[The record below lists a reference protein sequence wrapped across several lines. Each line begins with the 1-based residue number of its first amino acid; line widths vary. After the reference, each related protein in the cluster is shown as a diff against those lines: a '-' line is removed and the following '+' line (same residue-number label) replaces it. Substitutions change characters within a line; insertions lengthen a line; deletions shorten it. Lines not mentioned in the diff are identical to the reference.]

1 MAPNLPTTCLLSSPR
16 SGTLIII
23 PAHQETP
30 GAMVNGQAEAAMKI
44 VKGLLS
50 KAKYS
55 GQDLHLALLAYRS
68 TPIDAHLQSPAE
80 MLYQRNIHT
89 TLPQRIH
96 HKDPMLQ
103 MTMTDSTN
111 VLPRVLNTT
120 TITAEP
126 SPHCM
131 QGKLYLS
138 STMTRASGS
147 LLKSSIKLTMAH
159 TLYRL

>member
-1 MAPNLPTTCLLSSPR
+1 MVPNLPTTFAEFAKEWNFDHDTSSPR
-16 SGTLIII
+16 NPRS
-23 PAHQETP
+23 
-30 GAMVNGQAEAAMKI
+30 NGQAEAAMKI

-55 GQDLHLALLAYRS
+55 GKDPHLALLACRPTSAQHSHEGS
-68 TPIDAHLQSPAE
+68 TT
-80 MLYQRNIHT
+80 RT
-89 TLPQRIH
+89 
-96 HKDPMLQ
+96 PMLQ

-111 VLPRVLNTT
+111 VPPRVLNTT
-120 TITAEP
+120 NVTAEP

-138 STMTRASGS
+138 STMTRASAS
-147 LLKSSIKLTMAH
+147 LLRSFVKMTMAH